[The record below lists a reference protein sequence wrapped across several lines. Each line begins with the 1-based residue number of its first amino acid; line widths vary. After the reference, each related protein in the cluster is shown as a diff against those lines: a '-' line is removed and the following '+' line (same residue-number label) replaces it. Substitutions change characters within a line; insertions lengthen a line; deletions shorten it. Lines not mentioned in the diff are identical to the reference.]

1 MIKLSIVSTLYS
13 SAAYIDQFHSRAGSV
28 ARQLV
33 GEDYEIV
40 LVNDGSPDDSLGR
53 AVRLV
58 QTDPH
63 VVVVD
68 LARNFGHHRAMMIG
82 LAHAKGEWIFLIDSD
97 LEEEPEWLL
106 DFDQQRQVEGV
117 DVVYG
122 IQETRKGA
130 LPERLSGWLFYR
142 VFRALTGVAQPD
154 NVVTA
159 RLMSRRYLEALLSHQ
174 ERELNIG
181 GLWVT
186 TGFDQSSRVVVKH
199 QSSPTTY
206 SWRRKID
213 LLINAVASFS
223 SRPLVFV
230 FYFGLLIS
238 FSASLFIAGLLI
250 QYFFIAQPV
259 SGYTS
264 VIASIWLFSG
274 LIILF
279 LGIQGIYLSKIFIE
293 VKQRPYSIIRRVYR
307 AGGNEEPDQERS
319 GR

>member
-1 MIKLSIVSTLYS
+1 MTRLSIVSTLYS
-13 SAAYIDQFHSRAGSV
+13 SAAYIDEFHRRATKV
-28 ARQLV
+28 ARKLV
-33 GEDYEIV
+33 DEDYELV
-40 LVNDGSPDDSLGR
+40 LVNDGSPDDSLAR
-53 AVRLV
+53 AVRLA
-58 QTDPH
+58 QADSR
-63 VVVVD
+63 VVIVD

-82 LAHAKGEWIFLIDSD
+82 LAQASGERVFLIDSD

-106 DFDQQRQVEGV
+106 EFDQQMRGEGV

-122 IQETRKGA
+122 VQAARKGA

-159 RLMSRRYLEALLSHQ
+159 RLMSRRYLDALLAHQ

-181 GLWVT
+181 GLWIT
-186 TGFDQSSRVVVKH
+186 TGFDQASRVVVKH

-206 SWRRKID
+206 SWRNKID

-238 FSASLFIAGLLI
+238 FSASLFIVGLLV
-250 QYFFIAQPV
+250 QYFFIAHPV

-264 VIASIWLFSG
+264 VIASIWFFSG

-279 LGIQGIYLSKIFIE
+279 LGIQGIYLSKIFVE

-307 AGGNEEPDQERS
+307 FHKNEEPDQERS

>member
-1 MIKLSIVSTLYS
+1 MRLSIVSTLYR
-13 SAAYIDQFHSRAGSV
+13 SAAYLDEFHRRVSNV
-28 ARQLV
+28 ARELA
-33 GEDYEIV
+33 GEDYEIIF
-40 LVNDGSPDDSLGR
+40 VNDGSPDESLSG
-53 AVRLV
+53 AVRIAER
-58 QTDPH
+58 DH
-63 VVVVD
+63 RVVVVD

-82 LAHAKGEWIFLIDSD
+82 LGQARGERVFLIDSD
-97 LEEEPEWLL
+97 LEEEPEWLIP
-106 DFDQQRQVEGV
+106 FDQQMRAEAV

-122 IQETRKGA
+122 VQAARKGA
-130 LPERLSGWLFYR
+130 LLERVSGWLFYR

-159 RLMSRRYLEALLSHQ
+159 RLMSRRYLDALLAHE

-186 TGFDQSSRVVVKH
+186 TGFEQARRTVVKH

-206 SWRRKID
+206 TWRSKFN

-230 FYFGLLIS
+230 FYIGLFIS
-238 FSASLFIAGLLI
+238 FSASLFIVGLII
-250 QYFFIAQPV
+250 QYFFITRPI

-279 LGIQGIYLSKIFIE
+279 LGIQGIYLAKIFIE
-293 VKQRPYSIIRRVYR
+293 VKQRPYSIIRHIYRVEKR
-307 AGGNEEPDQERS
+307 
-319 GR
+319 